1 MTSEMKPG
9 RGEKLSVAEVEQLS
23 SEHGKQVEASAAGS
37 QLGGDF
43 KEFRVST
50 IKEPSTHAQ
59 LPYHRCITSCHPG
72 RSICIDATY
81 TATSV
86 VSHAPA

>member
-1 MTSEMKPG
+1 MKPG

-43 KEFRVST
+43 QGIQNEYNKRTLHTRTAALSLMHH
-50 IKEPSTHAQ
+50 K
-59 LPYHRCITSCHPG
+59 LPP
-72 RSICIDATY
+72 
-81 TATSV
+81 
-86 VSHAPA
+86 